1 MGKLAEIK
9 DMQQAEPDSPQ
20 NMQLA
25 DLLQS
30 QQEHNRRMEQ
40 LMKLTAGC
48 AVGAL
53 AAIVVV
59 AVTLVPRSIKTL
71 EQADCA
77 LTEVQQLSE
86 QVREADPAHLIDSL
100 ESLSDEGRA
109 AMEQSVQELERAV
122 GVLEQV
128 DIQAL
133 NTAVENLGKAVAPLA
148 RLFGGK

>member
-20 NMQLA
+20 DMQLA

-40 LMKLTAGC
+40 LKLTAGC

-53 AAIVVV
+53 AAIVVA
-59 AVTLVPRSIKTL
+59 AVTLVPRGIKTL
-71 EQADCA
+71 ENADYTLA
-77 LTEVQQLSE
+77 EVQQLSE

-109 AMEQSVQELERAV
+109 AMEQSAQELERAV
-122 GVLEQV
+122 EVLEQV
-128 DIQAL
+128 DIQSL